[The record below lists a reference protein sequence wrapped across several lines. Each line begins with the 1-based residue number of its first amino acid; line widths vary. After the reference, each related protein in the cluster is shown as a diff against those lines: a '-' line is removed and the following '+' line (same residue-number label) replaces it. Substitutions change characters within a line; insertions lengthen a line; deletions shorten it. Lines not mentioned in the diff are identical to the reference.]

1 MTGAGNLGLWLWQK
15 TAPLKAYIQPDSV
28 GLQLFGGVMNQQ
40 LFSDANRQKDYPLD
54 NLVYD
59 VITVMQNKSQALEAY
74 DRYILDAKG
83 KGNQAAAELFE
94 QMKQS
99 DTDCIIKLKE
109 QLAQLLTKEQSAGA

>member
-1 MTGAGNLGLWLWQK
+1 
-15 TAPLKAYIQPDSV
+15 
-28 GLQLFGGVMNQQ
+28 MNQQ

-59 VITVMQNKSQALEAY
+59 VITAMQNKSQALEAY

-109 QLAQLLTKEQSAGA
+109 QLAQLLIKEQSASA